1 MVEIAFDCLP
11 LRSVTRFDAPLD
23 ASPVY
28 AAFCERVKQAIEKH
42 GTHNTYYL
50 HHAHC
55 RYRLLNEKEQGLI
68 EFAFE
73 GVALTDTSDMIC
85 KSCDLD
91 VSLVRETC
99 DWLSQPIVDWFQET
113 VSRSVAA
120 EFDRYIKAGDLD
132 RAKQRI
138 EKIQQ
143 ASDDAGGYLGMY
155 L

>member
-1 MVEIAFDCLP
+1 M
-11 LRSVTRFDAPLD
+11 TRFDVPLD

-28 AAFCERVKQAIEKH
+28 QAFCERVKQAIERH

-50 HHAHC
+50 HHSHC
-55 RYRLLNEKEQGLI
+55 RYRLLNGTDDGLI
-68 EFAFE
+68 EFSFE
-73 GVALTDTSDMIC
+73 GVAFTDSSDMQC
-85 KSCDLD
+85 KTCELD
-91 VSLVRETC
+91 VELVRETC

-113 VSRSVAA
+113 VPRSVAA
-120 EFDRYIKAGDLD
+120 EFDRYIKAGDLS
-132 RAKQRI
+132 RTKERI